1 MININW
7 SKNSGLVPAIV
18 QDVDSN
24 RVLML
29 AYMNEESWEKT
40 EQSGLVTFYSRSRLS
55 LWTKGETSGNTL
67 QFISAYSDCDGDTIL
82 IRARPAGPACHL
94 GTTTCFQQADQG
106 FEFLGTL
113 TKVIDSRFKETS
125 PDNSYVAKLAN
136 SGVDK
141 IAQKVGEE
149 AVETVIASKNTDA
162 EALKG
167 EAADLLFHL
176 MVLLRAK
183 DLQLQD
189 VVDVLQA
196 RHAPGKNKA

>member
-1 MININW
+1 MINIDWN
-7 SKNSGLVPAIV
+7 KNQNLVPTIV
-18 QDVDSN
+18 QDIDSN

-29 AYMNEESWEKT
+29 AYMNEESWAKT
-40 EQSGLVTFYSRSRLS
+40 EKSGFVTFFSRSRQS
-55 LWTKGETSGNTL
+55 LWTKGETSGHTL
-67 QFISAYSDCDGDTIL
+67 KFISAHSDCDGDTIL

-94 GTTTCFQQADQG
+94 GTITCFQQVDQG

-113 TKVIDSRFKETS
+113 TEVIDSRFKETL
-125 PDNSYVAKLAN
+125 PDKSYVANLAR
-136 SGVDK
+136 SSVDK

-149 AVETVIASKNTDA
+149 AVETVIAAKNTDA

-183 DLQLQD
+183 DLNLQD
-189 VVDVLQA
+189 IVDVLQT
-196 RHAPGKNKA
+196 RHTSK